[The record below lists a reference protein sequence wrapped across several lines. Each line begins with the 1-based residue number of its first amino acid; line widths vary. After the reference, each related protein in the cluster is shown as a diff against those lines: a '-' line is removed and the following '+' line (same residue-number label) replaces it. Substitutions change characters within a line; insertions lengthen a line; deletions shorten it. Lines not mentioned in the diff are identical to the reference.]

1 MSGGS
6 FDYMYRRFEETY
18 AGSME
23 DIELNQLVVDMA
35 KLLKDLEWYTSGDTC
50 EETYHLA
57 VKVFKDK
64 WLGGSDDRVANVK
77 SLLAEKLTE
86 LTREVLR

>member
-6 FDYMYRRFEETY
+6 FDYMYRRFEEMY
-18 AGSME
+18 AGNME

-50 EETYHLA
+50 EETYRA
-57 VKVFKDK
+57 SVKVFKDK
-64 WLGGSDDRVANVK
+64 WLGSGDDRVANVK
-77 SLLAEKLTE
+77 SLMAKRLTE
-86 LTREVLR
+86 LTGEVLR